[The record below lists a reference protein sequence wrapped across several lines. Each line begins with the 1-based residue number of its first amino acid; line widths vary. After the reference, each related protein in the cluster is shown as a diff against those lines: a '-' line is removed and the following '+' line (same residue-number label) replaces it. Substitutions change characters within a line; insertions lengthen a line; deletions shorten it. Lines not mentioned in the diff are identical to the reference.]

1 MPDMKPNFFE
11 FTVKFPPPSLGA
23 PWWGGGE
30 KMFGPPR
37 FISMYALDICR
48 KISNF
53 QKKWDNLADFCKD
66 IGIIK
71 SDCGKDLILV

>member
-1 MPDMKPNFFE
+1 MPDMKPN
-11 FTVKFPPPSLGA
+11 VLNSPPLSLGA
-23 PWWGGGE
+23 PWGVGRKNVW
-30 KMFGPPR
+30 PPR

-48 KISNF
+48 KISYF

-71 SDCGKDLILV
+71 SDCGKDLIPV